1 MGAAVEFTGLSG
13 GYNGTEVIKSISG
26 AARRGRV
33 TALIGPNGS
42 GKSTLIR
49 ILCGSL
55 PCSGALNLSGR
66 PLRSY
71 SRRELGRLVGVVPQ
85 HTRFA
90 GEFAVCDIIGFGRL
104 PRRRIFSAF
113 TGADERAVYE
123 AAEAV
128 GVERLLFRNIQALSG
143 GEAQRVAVAMVIAQD
158 PDIFL
163 LDEPS
168 SSLDPSHSVR
178 LFGLLREL
186 AGQGKTV
193 VASVHDVN
201 MAAAYSD
208 DYIAIKNGMAVAS
221 GSSAEIGA
229 DMLETVYDAKFHDYR
244 SKEGRVL
251 WHAYAG

>member
-1 MGAAVEFTGLSG
+1 MGAAVEFAGLSG
-13 GYNGTEVIKSISG
+13 GYNGTEVIKGLSG

-49 ILCGSL
+49 MLCGGL
-55 PCSGALNLSGR
+55 PCSGDLNLSGR

-71 SRRELGRLVGVVPQ
+71 SRRELGKLVGVVPQ

-90 GEFAVCDIIGFGRL
+90 GEFTVCDIISFGRL
-104 PRRRIFSAF
+104 PHRRMFSAF
-113 TGADERAVYE
+113 TGGDERAVYE

-128 GVERLLFRNIQALSG
+128 GVKNLLFRDIQALSG

-168 SSLDPSHSVR
+168 SSLDPSHGVR
-178 LFGLLREL
+178 LFGLLRKL
-186 AGQGKTV
+186 AAEGKTV
-193 VASVHDVN
+193 ITSVHDVN
-201 MAAAYSD
+201 MAVAYAD
-208 DYIAIKNGMAVAS
+208 DYIAIKEGSLVAS
-221 GSSAEIGA
+221 GSSPDIGS
-229 DMLETVYDAKFHDYR
+229 DVLEAVYDIKFHDYR
-244 SKEGRVL
+244 SKEGKVS
-251 WHAYAG
+251 WHAYAR